1 MNAFKKMRL
10 LSGKTIKEVVEETSL
25 GYNNILRWEKGESKP
40 KANVLPVL
48 AKAYKCEIENFLS
61 AYEKA

>member
-10 LSGKTIKEVVEETSL
+10 LSGKTIKEVAEETSL
-25 GYNNILRWEKGESKP
+25 SYNNLLRWEKGDAKP
-40 KANVLPVL
+40 KANVLPIL

-61 AYEKA
+61 IYEKA